1 MSPAIRICAG
11 LFLVV
16 FLYYVVKL
24 VRKGRLRL
32 RYSVMWMFLGVVAL
46 LVDAFPA
53 ILFWASDLI
62 GFVSPSNLLLMVAVM
77 VLLVVCL
84 SLSVSVSRSV
94 TAVKNLTQRVAIL
107 EKEIEVERAKRP

>member
-1 MSPAIRICAG
+1 MRVLAA

-32 RYSVMWMFLGVVAL
+32 RYSVLWLFLGAAAL
-46 LVDAFPA
+46 LVDAFPN
-53 ILFWASDLI
+53 LLYWASGVI
-62 GFVSPSNLLLMVAVM
+62 GFAAPSNLLLVVAVA
-77 VLLVVCL
+77 VLLAICL

-94 TAVKNLTQRVAIL
+94 VAIRNLTQRTAIL
-107 EKEIEVERAKRP
+107 EKEIEQLKK

>member
-1 MSPAIRICAG
+1 MRVLAA

-32 RYSVMWMFLGVVAL
+32 RYSVLWLFLGAAAL
-46 LVDAFPA
+46 LVDAFPN
-53 ILFWASDLI
+53 LLYWTSELI
-62 GFVSPSNLLLMVAVM
+62 GFVTPSNLLLVVAVM

-94 TAVKNLTQRVAIL
+94 VAVKNLTQRVAIL
-107 EKEIEVERAKRP
+107 EKEIERLGKQE

>member
-1 MSPAIRICAG
+1 MAPIIRICAG

-32 RYSVMWMFLGVVAL
+32 RYSALWLFLGAAALVV
-46 LVDAFPA
+46 DIFPG
-53 ILFWASDLI
+53 ILYWASDLV
-62 GFVSPSNLLLMVAVM
+62 GFFAPSNFMLCVAVM
-77 VLLVVCL
+77 VLLTICL

-94 TAVKNLTQRVAIL
+94 SAVKNLTQRIAIL
-107 EKEIEVERAKRP
+107 EKEIERLQK